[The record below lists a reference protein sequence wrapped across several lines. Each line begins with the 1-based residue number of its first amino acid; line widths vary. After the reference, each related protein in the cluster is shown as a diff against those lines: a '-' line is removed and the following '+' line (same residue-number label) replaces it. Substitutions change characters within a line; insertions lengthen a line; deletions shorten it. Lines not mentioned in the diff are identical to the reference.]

1 MMSQQGR
8 LLRNFLHQLI
18 RFLRENKQANKQ
30 RQKKKQQQRKESGIL
45 ESYVS
50 VSNIDRYGQHRNVT
64 SKDCICVTPR
74 HSLVTHMMNV

>member
-1 MMSQQGR
+1 MPIQPQVCFEVMSQQGR

-18 RFLRENKQANKQ
+18 RFLQENKQANKQ
-30 RQKKKQQQRKESGIL
+30 RQKQNKRKESGIL

-74 HSLVTHMMNV
+74 HS